1 MMFASLIVSCRYTNN
16 NRAFF
21 LPFTPVFLSLRKE
34 EPLPELFPQ
43 TPVSGYSWLCRT
55 QVVFVVS

>member
-1 MMFASLIVSCRYTNN
+1 MMFARLSVSCRYTNN
-16 NRAFF
+16 NRAF
-21 LPFTPVFLSLRKE
+21 LPFTPGFLSLRKE

-55 QVVFVVS
+55 QVAFVVS